1 MTQMNGTPSDTTS
14 DKEFGVAVAS
24 AQAAVA
30 GLADKYIGWV
40 NDDLARLDAAVAAVT
55 DGHNADALRDVYGVA
70 HDIKGQ
76 GSTFGYH
83 LITEI
88 GQLLCRYTERAI
100 EHKKVDRTVIDAH
113 VEAMRTVVDNRIQGP
128 AGELGREIID
138 ALKGVAER
146 SFA

>member
-1 MTQMNGTPSDTTS
+1 MTKSNTQPSDTTS

-40 NDDLARLDAAVAAVT
+40 NDDLQRLDIAIAGVT
-55 DGHNADALRDVYGVA
+55 DGNNAAALREVYGVA

-83 LITEI
+83 LITDI

-100 EHKKVDRTVIDAH
+100 ERKKVDRAVIDAH
-113 VEAMRTVVDNRIQGP
+113 VEALRTVVDNRIQGP
-128 AGELGREIID
+128 AGELGREILD
-138 ALKGVAER
+138 VLKGVADR

>member
-1 MTQMNGTPSDTTS
+1 MTDSNGKPFETVSDA
-14 DKEFGVAVAS
+14 EFGVAVAS

-40 NDDLARLDAAVAAVT
+40 NDDLKRLDVAIAAVT
-55 DGHNADALRDVYGVA
+55 DGHNAAALREVYGVA

-83 LITEI
+83 LITDI
-88 GQLLCRYTERAI
+88 GQLLCRYAERAI
-100 EHKKVDRTVIDAH
+100 ERKKVDRAVIDAH

-128 AGELGREIID
+128 AGELGREIIE

-146 SFA
+146 SFS

>member
-1 MTQMNGTPSDTTS
+1 MTESTGKSSDIAS
-14 DKEFGVAVAS
+14 DPEFGVAVAS

-40 NDDLARLDAAVAAVT
+40 NDDLTRLDAAISGVT
-55 DGHNADALRDVYGVA
+55 DGDNAAALREVYGVA

-83 LITEI
+83 LITDI
-88 GQLLCRYTERAI
+88 GQLLCRYAERAI
-100 EHKKVDRTVIDAH
+100 ERKKVDRAVIDAH

-128 AGELGREIID
+128 AGELGREIIE
-138 ALKGVAER
+138 ALKGAAER
-146 SFA
+146 SFS

>member
-1 MTQMNGTPSDTTS
+1 MSSNSGKQSPSDQ
-14 DKEFGVAVAS
+14 DQAFGAAVAS

-30 GLADKYIGWV
+30 GLSDKYVGWV
-40 NDDLARLDAAVAAVT
+40 NDDLKRLDAAIATVT
-55 DGHNADALRDVYGVA
+55 DGSNADALREVYGVA

-83 LITEI
+83 LVTDI

-100 EHKKVDRTVIDAH
+100 EHQKVDRTVIEAH
-113 VEAMRTVVDNRIQGP
+113 VEALRTVVDNRIQGP
-128 AGELGREIID
+128 AGELGREILD
-138 ALKGVAER
+138 ALKGVAEK

>member
-1 MTQMNGTPSDTTS
+1 MTQSNSKPPGTTY

-30 GLADKYIGWV
+30 GLSDKYIGWV
-40 NDDLARLDAAVAAVT
+40 NDDLKRLDAAIAGVT
-55 DGHNADALRDVYGVA
+55 DGDNADALREVYGVA

-83 LITEI
+83 LITDI

-100 EHKKVDRTVIDAH
+100 EHKKVERAVIDAH
-113 VEAMRTVVDNRIQGP
+113 VEALRTVVDNRIQGP

>member
-1 MTQMNGTPSDTTS
+1 MTQSNGKPSNTGS
-14 DKEFGVAVAS
+14 DQEFGVAVAN

-30 GLADKYIGWV
+30 GLSEKYIGWV
-40 NDDLARLDAAVAAVT
+40 NDDLKRLDAAIAGVT
-55 DGHNADALRDVYGVA
+55 DGHNAEALREVYGVA

-83 LITEI
+83 LITDI
-88 GQLLCRYTERAI
+88 GQLLCRYAERAI
-100 EHKKVDRTVIDAH
+100 ERKKVDRAVIDAH

-128 AGELGREIID
+128 AGELGREILD

-146 SFA
+146 SFD

>member
-1 MTQMNGTPSDTTS
+1 MTKSNGKPSDTDS

-30 GLADKYIGWV
+30 GLSDKYIGWV
-40 NDDLARLDAAVAAVT
+40 NDDLKRLDAAIAAVT
-55 DGHNADALRDVYGVA
+55 DGTNAEALRQVYGVA

-83 LITEI
+83 LITDI
-88 GQLLCRYTERAI
+88 GQLLCRYAERAI
-100 EHKKVDRTVIDAH
+100 ERQRVDRAVIDAH
-113 VEAMRTVVDNRIQGP
+113 VEALRTVVDNRIQGP
-128 AGELGREIID
+128 AGELGREILD
-138 ALKGVAER
+138 ALKGVADR

>member
-1 MTQMNGTPSDTTS
+1 MTKSNSKPSDTTS
-14 DKEFGVAVAS
+14 DMEFGVAVAS

-30 GLADKYIGWV
+30 GLSDKYIGWV
-40 NDDLARLDAAVAAVT
+40 NDDLKRLDAAIAGVT
-55 DGHNADALRDVYGVA
+55 DGSNAQALREVYGVA

-83 LITEI
+83 LITDI

-100 EHKKVDRTVIDAH
+100 ERKKVDRAVIDAH
-113 VEAMRTVVDNRIQGP
+113 VEALRTVVDNRIQGP

>member
-1 MTQMNGTPSDTTS
+1 MTQSNSKPSDTTS

-24 AQAAVA
+24 AQAALA
-30 GLADKYIGWV
+30 GLADKYVGWV
-40 NDDLARLDAAVAAVT
+40 NDDLKRLDVAIAGVT
-55 DGHNADALRDVYGVA
+55 DGNNAEALREVYGVA

-83 LITEI
+83 LITDI
-88 GQLLCRYTERAI
+88 GLLLCRYTERAI
-100 EHKKVDRTVIDAH
+100 ERKKVDRAVIDAH
-113 VEAMRTVVDNRIQGP
+113 VEALRTVVDNRIQGP
-128 AGELGREIID
+128 AGELGREILD

>member
-1 MTQMNGTPSDTTS
+1 MTQTNGTPSDTAS

-40 NDDLARLDAAVAAVT
+40 NDDLARLDAAIAGVT
-55 DGHNADALRDVYGVA
+55 DGHNAAALRDVYGVS

-100 EHKKVDRTVIDAH
+100 ERKKVDRAVIDAH

-138 ALKGVAER
+138 ALKGVADR

>member
-40 NDDLARLDAAVAAVT
+40 NDDLARLDAAIAAVT

-100 EHKKVDRTVIDAH
+100 ERKKVDRTVIDAH

-138 ALKGVAER
+138 ALKGVADR
-146 SFA
+146 SLG

>member
-1 MTQMNGTPSDTTS
+1 MTQSNSKPPGTTS

-30 GLADKYIGWV
+30 GLSDKYIGWV
-40 NDDLARLDAAVAAVT
+40 NDDLKRLDAAIAGVT
-55 DGHNADALRDVYGVA
+55 DGDNADALREVYGVA

-83 LITEI
+83 LITDI

-100 EHKKVDRTVIDAH
+100 EHKKVERAVIDAH
-113 VEAMRTVVDNRIQGP
+113 VEALRTVVDNRIQGP
-128 AGELGREIID
+128 DGELGREIID

>member
-1 MTQMNGTPSDTTS
+1 MTEMNGTPSDTAS

-40 NDDLARLDAAVAAVT
+40 NDDLARLDAAIAAVT
-55 DGHNADALRDVYGVA
+55 DGQNADALRDVYGVA

-100 EHKKVDRTVIDAH
+100 ERKKVDRTVIDAH

>member
-1 MTQMNGTPSDTTS
+1 MTNDGKSPPLDQDQA
-14 DKEFGVAVAS
+14 FGAAVAS

-30 GLADKYIGWV
+30 GLSDKYIGWV
-40 NDDLARLDAAVAAVT
+40 NDDLKRLDTAIAGVT
-55 DGHNADALRDVYGVA
+55 DGRNAEALREVYGVA

-83 LITEI
+83 LVTDI

-100 EHKKVDRTVIDAH
+100 EQQKVDRTVIDAH
-113 VEAMRTVVDNRIQGP
+113 VEALRTVVDNRIQGP
-128 AGELGREIID
+128 AGELGREILD

-146 SFA
+146 SFS

>member
-1 MTQMNGTPSDTTS
+1 MTDSNGKPSDTAS
-14 DKEFGVAVAS
+14 DAEFGVAVAS

-40 NDDLARLDAAVAAVT
+40 NDDLKRLDAAIAAVT
-55 DGHNADALRDVYGVA
+55 DGHNAAALRHVYGVA

-83 LITEI
+83 LITDI
-88 GQLLCRYTERAI
+88 GQLLCRYAERAI
-100 EHKKVDRTVIDAH
+100 ERKKVDRAVIDAH

-128 AGELGREIID
+128 AGELGREIVE

-146 SFA
+146 SFS

>member
-1 MTQMNGTPSDTTS
+1 MTKGNTQPSDTTS

-40 NDDLARLDAAVAAVT
+40 NDDLQRLDLAIAGVT
-55 DGHNADALRDVYGVA
+55 DGNNAAALREVYGVA

-83 LITEI
+83 LITDI

-100 EHKKVDRTVIDAH
+100 ERKKVDRAVIDAH
-113 VEAMRTVVDNRIQGP
+113 VEALRTVVDNRIQGP
-128 AGELGREIID
+128 AGELGREILD
-138 ALKGVAER
+138 ALKGVADR

>member
-1 MTQMNGTPSDTTS
+1 MTKSNTQPSDTTS

-40 NDDLARLDAAVAAVT
+40 NDDLKRLDFAIAGVT
-55 DGHNADALRDVYGVA
+55 DGNNAAALREVYGVA

-83 LITEI
+83 LITDI

-100 EHKKVDRTVIDAH
+100 ERKKVDRTVIDAH
-113 VEAMRTVVDNRIQGP
+113 VEALRTVVDNRIQGP
-128 AGELGREIID
+128 AGELGREILD

>member
-1 MTQMNGTPSDTTS
+1 MTEINGMPSDTASET
-14 DKEFGVAVAS
+14 EFGVAVAS

-40 NDDLARLDAAVAAVT
+40 NDDLVRLDAAIARVT

-100 EHKKVDRTVIDAH
+100 ERKKVDRTVIDAH

>member
-1 MTQMNGTPSDTTS
+1 M
-14 DKEFGVAVAS
+14 
-24 AQAAVA
+24 A
-30 GLADKYIGWV
+30 GLSDKYIGWV
-40 NDDLARLDAAVAAVT
+40 NDDLKRLDAAIAGVT
-55 DGHNADALRDVYGVA
+55 DGANADALRAVYGVA

-83 LITEI
+83 LITDI

-100 EHKKVDRTVIDAH
+100 EHKKVERAVIDAH
-113 VEAMRTVVDNRIQGP
+113 VEALRTVVDNRIQGP

>member
-1 MTQMNGTPSDTTS
+1 MTESNGKPDETASDP
-14 DKEFGVAVAS
+14 EFGVAVAS

-40 NDDLARLDAAVAAVT
+40 NDDLKRLDTAIAGVT
-55 DGHNADALRDVYGVA
+55 DGHNAAALRAVYGVA

-83 LITEI
+83 LITDI
-88 GQLLCRYTERAI
+88 SQLLCRYTERAI
-100 EHKKVDRTVIDAH
+100 ERQKVDRAVIDAH

-138 ALKGVAER
+138 ALKGAADR
-146 SFA
+146 SFS

>member
-1 MTQMNGTPSDTTS
+1 MTDSNGKPSDTAS
-14 DKEFGVAVAS
+14 DAEFGVAVAS

-40 NDDLARLDAAVAAVT
+40 NDDLKRLDAAIAAVT
-55 DGHNADALRDVYGVA
+55 DGHNAAALREVYGVA

-83 LITEI
+83 LITDI
-88 GQLLCRYTERAI
+88 GQLLCRYAERAI
-100 EHKKVDRTVIDAH
+100 ERKKVDRAVIDAH

-128 AGELGREIID
+128 AGELGREIIE

-146 SFA
+146 SFS

>member
-1 MTQMNGTPSDTTS
+1 MSSQSGKYPPADS
-14 DKEFGVAVAS
+14 EPAFGVAVAS

-30 GLADKYIGWV
+30 GLADKYVGWV
-40 NDDLARLDAAVAAVT
+40 NDDLKRLDAAIAAVT
-55 DGHNADALRDVYGVA
+55 DGHNADALREVYGVA

-83 LITEI
+83 LVTDI

-100 EHKKVDRTVIDAH
+100 EHKKVDRAVIDAH
-113 VEAMRTVVDNRIQGP
+113 VEALRTVVDNRIQGA
-128 AGELGREIID
+128 AGELGREILD
-138 ALKGVAER
+138 ALKGVAEK

>member
-1 MTQMNGTPSDTTS
+1 MTQSNGKPPGTTS

-30 GLADKYIGWV
+30 GLSDKYIGWV
-40 NDDLARLDAAVAAVT
+40 NDDLKRLDAAIADVT
-55 DGHNADALRDVYGVA
+55 DGNNADALRGVYGVA

-83 LITEI
+83 LITDI
-88 GQLLCRYTERAI
+88 GQLLCRYAERAI
-100 EHKKVDRTVIDAH
+100 ERKKVDRAVIDAH

-128 AGELGREIID
+128 AGELGREILD
-138 ALKGVAER
+138 ALKGAAER
-146 SFA
+146 SFE

>member
-1 MTQMNGTPSDTTS
+1 MTDSNGKPSETVS
-14 DKEFGVAVAS
+14 DAEFGVAVAS

-40 NDDLARLDAAVAAVT
+40 NDDLKRLDAAIAVVT
-55 DGHNADALRDVYGVA
+55 DGHNAAALRGVYGVA

-83 LITEI
+83 LITDI
-88 GQLLCRYTERAI
+88 GQLLCRYAERAI
-100 EHKKVDRTVIDAH
+100 ERKKVDRAVIDAH

-128 AGELGREIID
+128 AGELGQEIIE

-146 SFA
+146 SFS